1 MLGGEKLS
9 YKKIQTVGIVIVL
22 VFLFIRVF
30 ALSGSDD
37 TLISDIVNYSFLGLM
52 ALVIVMMYIYR
63 HRS

>member
-1 MLGGEKLS
+1 MS